1 MGMIQLKGYANK
13 SYQEPINETLIRNIN
28 ALNEEDAL
36 WFL

>member
-1 MGMIQLKGYANK
+1 MIQLKGYTNN

-28 ALNEEDAL
+28 TLEEEDAL